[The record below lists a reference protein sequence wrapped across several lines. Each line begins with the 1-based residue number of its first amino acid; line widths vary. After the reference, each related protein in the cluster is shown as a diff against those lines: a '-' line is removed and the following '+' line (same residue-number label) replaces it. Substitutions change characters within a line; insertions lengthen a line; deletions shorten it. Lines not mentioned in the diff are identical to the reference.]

1 MELTGTGNV
10 RVQQVAERGWIV
22 RSDVQPDSIANV
34 LGCIEQ
40 RDEGF
45 ELMVVGGDFHWLTF
59 STLDEAVAHLRGR
72 TRAVQPA

>member
-1 MELTGTGNV
+1 MVLTTSGPV

-59 STLDEAVAHLRGR
+59 ASLHEAVEHLRHR
-72 TRAVQPA
+72 TVQPA

>member
-1 MELTGTGNV
+1 MQITTGRPV

-22 RSDVQPDSIANV
+22 RSESGPDSVANV

-40 RDEGF
+40 RDDGF

-59 STLDEAVAHLRGR
+59 SSLHGAVEHLRG
-72 TRAVQPA
+72 